1 MFDEEEQN
9 KSGEFDDYKSSKAEQ
24 VGEGKEYTLCAERL
38 SRNKSRMERRTMK
51 NRLGDRRSKV
61 RLEADG
67 SPQLDRRLANR
78 IANAKVYK
86 KTG

>member
-1 MFDEEEQN
+1 MINEEELDT
-9 KSGEFDDYKSSKAEQ
+9 SGEFDVSRSTDTEHS
-24 VGEGKEYTLCAERL
+24 GEDEEYRLDSERM

-61 RLEADG
+61 RLNADG
-67 SPQLDRRLANR
+67 SPQTDRRLANR
-78 IANAKVYK
+78 IANAKIYQ